1 MNDKNKS
8 IDDIIK
14 ESSLVE
20 FLSKMIGDTSNVE
33 SKGSGN
39 IGRMTEGVL
48 QELVEEKEPIPPRA
62 YPSYGG
68 GTIGTVD
75 SLSVL
80 QSLMGEQEPVPQDT
94 SGIGRM
100 DMNTLMELMKMVEPI
115 PPR

>member
-8 IDDIIK
+8 IDDIYR
-14 ESSLVE
+14 ESSIVE
-20 FLSKMIGDTSNVE
+20 FFKKIFGDTSNVE
-33 SKGSGN
+33 SKGNGN
-39 IGRMTEGVL
+39 IGTMTEGVL
-48 QELVEEKEPIPPRA
+48 QELLKEKEPIPSKA

-100 DMNTLMELMKMVEPI
+100 DIKTLMELLRMQEPV
-115 PPR
+115 PRR